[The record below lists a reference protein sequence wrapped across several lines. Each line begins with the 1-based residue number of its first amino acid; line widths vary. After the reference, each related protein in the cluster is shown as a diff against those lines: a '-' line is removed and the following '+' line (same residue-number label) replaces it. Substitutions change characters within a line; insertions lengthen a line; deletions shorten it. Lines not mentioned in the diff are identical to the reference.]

1 MTIGRLLI
9 WIGNTLANGHE
20 TMRWLPATDLSTTG
34 KDLSMRDAKRLRTI
48 LKQVISELEL

>member
-9 WIGNTLANGHE
+9 WIGITLANGHE
-20 TMRWLPATDLSTTG
+20 TMRWLPATDLST
-34 KDLSMRDAKRLRTI
+34 KVNDLSMRDAKRLRTI

>member
-20 TMRWLPATDLSTTG
+20 TMRWLPATDLST
-34 KDLSMRDAKRLRTI
+34 KVNDLSMRDAKRLRTI